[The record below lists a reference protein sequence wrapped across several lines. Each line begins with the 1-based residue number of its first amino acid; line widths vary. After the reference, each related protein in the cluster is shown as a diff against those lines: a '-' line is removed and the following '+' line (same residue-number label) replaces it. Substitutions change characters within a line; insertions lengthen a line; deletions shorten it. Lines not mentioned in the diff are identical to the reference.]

1 MGYDSS
7 MLLGVAFL
15 VALARGFNTHNI
27 EFLDCR
33 IAQPTLTTMRET
45 RRLSSLH
52 RLDVRLLAKKKRSV
66 EDNRTAQEAG
76 QAPRKKRVR
85 KKVAKKN
92 SDVVDG
98 EAVEIAEVKNL
109 VRKRKVTRLG
119 AGGSDLDKFISDEN
133 VNESL
138 PDFGEIPEFDAEK
151 LAAVQRQDVDVDDG
165 VKGDGGLLDG
175 VFKVQGVIK
184 DLVDPPPKNV
194 KPSDD
199 YFDQGF
205 GLVFKNFVFFLSF
218 AAIVWEIY
226 ISFFMERKLPVQTF
240 EQAIVGYG
248 RDVEPFRG
256 GSNSNSGSGGS
267 MEIGS
272 IGAMLGTST
281 DDRAT
286 TDAIAESV
294 FPEIDIS
301 QSQQQP
307 RH

>member
-1 MGYDSS
+1 MGDNLR

-15 VALARGFNTHNI
+15 VILVRGFNTHNI

-33 IAQPTLTTMRET
+33 IDQPTLTMMRET

-66 EDNRTAQEAG
+66 EDDRAAQGSAAEAG

-85 KKVAKKN
+85 RKVEKKT
-92 SDVVDG
+92 SDVVGG

-119 AGGSDLDKFISDEN
+119 AGGSDLDKFISDED

-138 PDFGEIPEFDAEK
+138 PDFGDIPEFDAEK

-165 VKGDGGLLDG
+165 VKGGGGLLDG

-194 KPSDD
+194 KYSDD

-218 AAIVWEIY
+218 AAIIWEIY
-226 ISFFMERKLPVQTF
+226 ISFFMERQLPVQTF

-256 GSNSNSGSGGS
+256 GSNSGSGGS
-267 MEIGS
+267 TEIGGV
-272 IGAMLGTST
+272 GAMLGTST

-286 TDAIAESV
+286 TDATAESV

-301 QSQQQP
+301 QSQ
-307 RH
+307 